1 MSKVDKK
8 LLEKYSSTGP
18 RYTSYPPATFFD
30 TNFSNEGEVYYY
42 DQRRSENFTVSDDTK

>member
-1 MSKVDKK
+1 MSKVDEK

-30 TNFSNEGEVYYY
+30 TNFSNEDYVEKLIL
-42 DQRRSENFTVSDDTK
+42 SNNESPELSLIHI